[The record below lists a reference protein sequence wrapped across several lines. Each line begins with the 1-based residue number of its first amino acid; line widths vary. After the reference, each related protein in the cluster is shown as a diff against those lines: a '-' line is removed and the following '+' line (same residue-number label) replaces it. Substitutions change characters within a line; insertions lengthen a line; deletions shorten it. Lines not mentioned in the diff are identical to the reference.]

1 LQENY
6 LFWQN
11 TEDDFLDFLPKIRV
25 LRLQSLKQIK
35 GGLFKIE
42 ITFSAPCRENRSMK
56 KLEPD
61 FYIT

>member
-11 TEDDFLDFLPKIRV
+11 TEDDFLDFFAKNTRA
-25 LRLQSLKQIK
+25 SLAIIKADK